1 MIAQR
6 IWDEIESQFFAAT
19 LGVVSTPRAFDEAM
33 LQHSIVSELM
43 ANLSS
48 ESDVEAV
55 AKRLQRLLNEPSDV
69 RYCHQHD
76 LAIAVYLRALDI
88 CAPEHALA
96 PANLALTQRNL
107 WWGKAMAKRIAG
119 APNRGIPF
127 SWKDFE
133 FPVSSRQV
141 RVFVRSVKTQ
151 ASPPLPISEMPVRS
165 PEPGL
170 LVAHHTTD
178 AGGEFQDFSIVPL
191 RIRTQSSV
199 ATQ

>member
-6 IWDEIESQFFAAT
+6 IWDEIESQLFAAT
-19 LGVVSTPRAFDEAM
+19 LGVVSTPRAFDAAM
-33 LQHSIVSELM
+33 LQHPTVSELM

-55 AKRLQRLLNEPSDV
+55 AKRLEQLLNEPSDV

-88 CAPEHALA
+88 CAPEHVLVPASFALM
-96 PANLALTQRNL
+96 QRNL

-119 APNRGIPF
+119 MPNRAIPF

-133 FPVSSRQV
+133 FPVSSKQAQ
-141 RVFVRSVKTQ
+141 VFVRSVKTQ
-151 ASPPLPISEMPVRS
+151 ASPSLPTPEKPVRS
-165 PEPGL
+165 PEPCS
-170 LVAHHTTD
+170 LVAYTD
-178 AGGEFQDFSIVPL
+178 AGGEFQEFSIVPL
-191 RIRTQSSV
+191 RIRTQSSR
-199 ATQ
+199 A

>member
-6 IWDEIESQFFAAT
+6 IWDEIEGQLLAAT
-19 LGVVSTPRAFDEAM
+19 LGVVSTPRAFDAAM
-33 LQHSIVSELM
+33 LQHPIVSELM

-55 AKRLQRLLNEPSDV
+55 VKRLQQLLSEPTDA

-96 PANLALTQRNL
+96 PAHLALTQRNL

-119 APNRGIPF
+119 APNRAIPF
-127 SWKDFE
+127 SREDFVI
-133 FPVSSRQV
+133 PVSSGQV
-141 RVFVRSVKTQ
+141 FISSVITQ
-151 ASPPLPISEMPVRS
+151 ASPPLPRLEMTARS
-165 PEPGL
+165 LVPGL
-170 LVAHHTTD
+170 FVARTD
-178 AGGEFQDFSIVPL
+178 AGRESREFSTSPL
-191 RIRTQSSV
+191 QIRTQSSV